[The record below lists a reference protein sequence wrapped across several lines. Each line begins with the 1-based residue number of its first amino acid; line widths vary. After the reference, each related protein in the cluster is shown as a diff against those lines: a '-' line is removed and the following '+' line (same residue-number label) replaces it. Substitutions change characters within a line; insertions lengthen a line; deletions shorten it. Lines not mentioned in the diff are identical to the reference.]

1 MYKALRH
8 GVQIVAVKMFKEEM
22 TRGAINS
29 LTSPHHAMQFRR
41 EISILKSCHDKN
53 IVQFL
58 GACLTVRPPLSR
70 SCRRRAGSR
79 HFPVYYS
86 KGRVRVT
93 AERATLYCACT
104 LWS

>member
-1 MYKALRH
+1 MSLQVYKALRH

-29 LTSPHHAMQFRR
+29 LTSPHHAVQYRR

-70 SCRRRAGSR
+70 SCRQHARQPPLRSTPCALSSGPGSS
-79 HFPVYYS
+79 H
-86 KGRVRVT
+86 
-93 AERATLYCACT
+93 C
-104 LWS
+104 